1 MTHSELELLQ
11 TDQIRAL
18 IEQNIERDP
27 NKIALDR
34 HIPHAALVAT
44 QVKYLQRAR
53 RKLPDYYEARAII
66 PAIAY
71 EQSSSLLSASTKVES
86 GELCIDLTCGLGV
99 DSLALSKQFERVIT
113 VEIDPIRA
121 EVARINFAR
130 LGATNIEVVCS
141 SAEEFVAGF
150 EGKADLIYADPD
162 RREQGKRFVRPEE
175 CSPNVVALLP
185 RLREIGRRL
194 MFKNSPLLDTE
205 EAFRIFGEE
214 CRVEAVSVAGECKEV
229 VVTLGEGITEPEI
242 VARAVGVGDFGLRGA
257 TRGTASPDSRRE
269 VEWHW
274 LLVPDVALRK
284 ARIAVDYCRTFDG
297 VEIFGN
303 ESYAFA
309 ESAPEGFMG
318 KCWEIEAIHPYKPKE
333 LQKIVGKKI
342 EILRQN
348 FPYSTAEIC
357 RSLKVKEG
365 GSERWAMTT
374 AGGNHLAIKV
384 K

>member
-11 TDQIRAL
+11 TDEVRTL

-27 NKIALDR
+27 NKIALDKR
-34 HIPHAALVAT
+34 IPHAGLVAT

-71 EQSSSLLSASTKVES
+71 EQSSSLQSASTKLES
-86 GELCIDLTCGLGV
+86 GALCIDLTCGLGV
-99 DSLALSKQFERVIT
+99 DSLALSKQFERVIS

-121 EVARINFAR
+121 EVARVNFAR
-130 LGATNIEVVCS
+130 LGATNIEVVCA
-141 SAEEFVAGF
+141 SAEEFVASF
-150 EGKADLIYADPD
+150 EGKADLVYADPD
-162 RREQGKRFVRPEE
+162 RREQGKRLVHPEE

-185 RLREIGRRL
+185 RLREIAKRL
-194 MFKNSPLLDTE
+194 MFKNSPLFDTE
-205 EAFRIFGEE
+205 EAFHIFGEE

-229 VVTLGEGITEPEI
+229 VVTLGEGIAEPEI
-242 VARAVGVGDFGLRGA
+242 VARAVGIGDFALRRA
-257 TRGTASPDSRRE
+257 TRGTASPDSSRSI
-269 VEWHW
+269 EWRW

-284 ARIAVDYCRTFDG
+284 ARIATDYCRTFEG

-309 ESAPEGFMG
+309 ESAPEGFIG
-318 KCWEIEAIHPYKPKE
+318 KCWEIDSIHPYKPKE
-333 LQKIVGKKI
+333 LQKKIGKKI

-374 AGGNHLAIKV
+374 AAGSEWAIKL